1 MTKENPELK
10 PATGVRRVP
19 NSTQWHYFKKTPK
32 ELAEHPAHKGKQW
45 AFRGSL
51 FTSDLREA
59 NRNAAA
65 KLVELEAQW
74 TIDLRQVTPLHVS
87 DLTPETVT
95 QLADYIRF
103 CVFNADDYRRNSPQV
118 AHRVA
123 SMRDLAAGKVT
134 KEEALGAIQE
144 PVGEYL
150 DDHSADGLE
159 GWNLDRDTQAGK
171 AVARRNHDAIL
182 KDAIG
187 AAEWLGVAYDWGS
200 PEARP
205 HLLKLLEAKR
215 EALED
220 LTRRDGGKVVA
231 TPSEPVQPSPETPE
245 SAPIVRSPG
254 QAVDMLKAAPSV
266 VLLRDVLDDW
276 AAHGKPGKKPYPLKT
291 VGKYSKAVGR
301 FEALAGN
308 PSMATVDRVCGVEF
322 RRTMLALKG
331 AQELTPRTIAD
342 TLVNVGTLLKYYSK
356 ETGRLIPDLWKNVS
370 ARLDTTPAS
379 TRDEWSEEELQ
390 RLFGLPVWQ
399 RYDLPQGKNA
409 GLDAAYWV
417 PLLGL
422 FTGARITELA
432 QLRVDDLEEVDDVWY
447 LRIEE
452 TAEGQSLKA
461 RASKRTIPLAVG
473 LIDLGLVDYRR
484 DIKSLGQEWLFPG
497 IKKDA
502 QNNAGGGISRWFSGV
517 KIKAGFRPDV
527 VFHSLRGSL
536 NTALARTGK
545 DVALRCRYLGQKP
558 EGGVNV
564 DSYLKLKPRDL
575 LPLAESIR
583 FPFLTLPRVYKA
595 PVWSPGWKAD

>member
-1 MTKENPELK
+1 MTKEDPELK

-32 ELAEHPAHKGKQW
+32 ELAEHPAHKGQQW
-45 AFRGSL
+45 AFRASL
-51 FTSDLREA
+51 LTADLREA
-59 NRNAAA
+59 NLRAAA

-74 TIDLRQVTPLHVS
+74 AIALRQVNPLPVS

-123 SMRDLAAGKVT
+123 TMRDLAAGKVT
-134 KEEALGAIQE
+134 KEEALEAIQE

-159 GWNLDRDTQAGK
+159 GWNLERDTQAGK
-171 AVARRNHDAIL
+171 AVARRIHAAIL

-187 AAEWLGVAYDWGS
+187 AAEWLGVSYDWTK

-205 HLLKLLEAKR
+205 YLLKLLEAKR

-220 LTRRDGGKVVA
+220 LTQRDKGKVVA
-231 TPSEPVQPSPETPE
+231 TPSEPVQVPSRPDE
-245 SAPIVRSPG
+245 SPTEARKPG
-254 QAVDMLKAAPSV
+254 EPLDVLKAAPSA
-266 VLLRDVLDDW
+266 VLLRDVFDDW
-276 AAHGKPGKKPYPLKT
+276 AKHGKAGRKPYPTKT
-291 VGKYSKAVGR
+291 IAKYSR
-301 FEALAGN
+301 ALYWYEKHTRN
-308 PSMATVDRVCGVEF
+308 PSMADMERTCGVELL
-322 RRTMLALKG
+322 R
-331 AQELTPRTIAD
+331 
-342 TLVNVGTLLKYYSK
+342 TLVEVECSKGMTTTSVRDHIINLGTLLNHYSAV
-356 ETGRLIPDLWKNVS
+356 TGKLPASLW
-370 ARLDTTPAS
+370 ARITTKLDTVPAS
-379 TRDEWSEEELQ
+379 TRDEWTEEELQ

-399 RYDLPQGKNA
+399 HYELPKSRNA

-473 LIDLGLVDYRR
+473 LIDLGLVEYREAIR
-484 DIKSLGQEWLFPG
+484 DMGQEWLFPG
-497 IKKDA
+497 INKDA
-502 QNNAGGGISRWFSGV
+502 QNNAGGGISSWFSKV
-517 KIKAGFRPDV
+517 KIRHGFRKDV

-536 NTALARTGK
+536 NTALARTGT
-545 DVALRCRYLGQKP
+545 DVSLRCKYIGQKP

-564 DSYLKLKPRDL
+564 DHYLKLKPWDL
-575 LPLAESIR
+575 IPLAESIAY
-583 FPFLTLPRVYKA
+583 PSLKLPKVYKA
-595 PVWSPGWKAD
+595 PAWRPGWKA